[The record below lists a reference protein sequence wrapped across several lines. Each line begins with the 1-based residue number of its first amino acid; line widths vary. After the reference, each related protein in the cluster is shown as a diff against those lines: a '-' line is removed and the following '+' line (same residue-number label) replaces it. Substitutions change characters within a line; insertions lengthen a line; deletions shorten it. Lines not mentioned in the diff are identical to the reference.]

1 MQINSNSNNYW
12 LQKLQQD
19 MQSQLA
25 AMANGLQ
32 QSPVAG
38 QDVQGSSTGQTSS
51 AASAGSAATASAG
64 STTGAGLLGGDAL
77 NWLISSEQSTPSAL
91 ASDIIQT
98 VNPGGDSISLQQ
110 VASATGL
117 STDQVS
123 GAFSALDSN
132 GDGQLSESELTT
144 ALTNALQNGQN
155 STGKNSNGPDGAG
168 GVQHHH
174 HHHHGGGESQLA
186 SSLFTDSSAT
196 DGTGSS
202 STTTSAGTASGATT
216 DSSGTSSTT
225 TSTGA

>member
-1 MQINSNSNNYW
+1 MQIHSYSNNYW

-19 MQSQLA
+19 MRSQLA
-25 AMANGLQ
+25 ATANGLQ
-32 QSPVAG
+32 QSPAAG
-38 QDVQGSSTGQTSS
+38 QDVQASSTGQSS
-51 AASAGSAATASAG
+51 SPASAGSAGAASAG
-64 STTGAGLLGGDAL
+64 ATTGAGLLGGDAL

-98 VNPGGDSISLQQ
+98 ANPGGDSVSLQQ

-132 GDGQLSESELTT
+132 GDGQLSASELTT
-144 ALTNALQNGQN
+144 ALTNALQNAQG
-155 STGKNSNGPDGAG
+155 SNGPDGAG
-168 GVQHHH
+168 GVHRHH

-186 SSLFTDSSAT
+186 PSLFTDSSTT
-196 DGTGSS
+196 DGADSS
-202 STTTSAGTASGATT
+202 SATTSSGATT

-225 TSTGA
+225 TTATGA